1 MSLDGVSLGG
11 IAVIGGG
18 TMGETFVRSL
28 TAAGLAAPADFRVCE
43 IQPQRAH
50 SLRSELGLA
59 VTDSVEQAVEGARL
73 VYLSVK
79 PQDLGSLRRG
89 LLGESQLLITILA
102 GIPLRRIFDELSHSA
117 VVRAMPN
124 TPAQI
129 GRGYTVWTAA
139 PGVSDEQR
147 ELARAVLGAMG
158 EELYVADE
166 AAIDRATAVSG
177 SGPAYV
183 FMILEA
189 LTDAAVQIGI
199 SRQDARR
206 MVLETVIGS
215 AEYAAASSAHLAE
228 LRDQVTSPAGTT
240 AAGVRALED
249 RGLRAALIDAVA
261 AAHTRAQELADA

>member
-1 MSLDGVSLGG
+1 MSLGG

-18 TMGETFVRSL
+18 TMGETFVRALSS
-28 TAAGLAAPADFRVCE
+28 AGLADSADFRICE
-43 IQPQRAH
+43 IQPQRAQT
-50 SLRSELGLA
+50 LRSELGLS
-59 VTDSVEQAVEGARL
+59 VTDSIEQAVEGARL

-79 PQDLGSLRRG
+79 PQDLGSLGRG
-89 LLGESQLLITILA
+89 LLDESQLLITILA
-102 GIPLRRIFDELSHSA
+102 GIPLRRIFDDLSHSA

-139 PGVSDEQR
+139 PLVTDEQR
-147 ELARAVLGAMG
+147 QLARAVLGAMG
-158 EELYVADE
+158 QELYVESE

-199 SRQDARR
+199 ARQDARR
-206 MVLETVIGS
+206 LALETVLGS
-215 AEYAAASSAHLAE
+215 AEYAAASPHHFAQ

-240 AAGVRALED
+240 AAGVRTLEE
-249 RGLRAALIDAVA
+249 RGLRAAIIEAVA
-261 AAHTRAQELADA
+261 AAHRRAQELADA

>member
-1 MSLDGVSLGG
+1 
-11 IAVIGGG
+11 
-18 TMGETFVRSL
+18 MGETFVRALSS
-28 TAAGLAAPADFRVCE
+28 AGLADSADFRICE
-43 IQPQRAH
+43 IQPQRAQT
-50 SLRSELGLA
+50 LRSELGLS
-59 VTDSVEQAVEGARL
+59 VTDSIEQAVEGARL

-79 PQDLGSLRRG
+79 PQDLGSLGCG
-89 LLGESQLLITILA
+89 LLDESQLLITILA
-102 GIPLRRIFDELSHSA
+102 GIPLRRICDELSHSA

-139 PGVSDEQR
+139 PLVTDEQR
-147 ELARAVLGAMG
+147 QLARAVLGAMG
-158 EELYVADE
+158 QELYVESE

-206 MVLETVIGS
+206 MALETVLGS
-215 AEYAAASSAHLAE
+215 AEYAAASPHHFAQ

-240 AAGVRALED
+240 AAGVRTLEE
-249 RGLRAALIDAVA
+249 RGLRAAIIEAVA
-261 AAHTRAQELADA
+261 AAHRRAQELADA

>member
-1 MSLDGVSLGG
+1 MSLGG

-18 TMGETFVRSL
+18 TMGETFVRAL
-28 TAAGLAAPADFRVCE
+28 TSAGLADSADFRICE
-43 IQPQRAH
+43 IQPQRVQT
-50 SLRSELGLA
+50 LRSELGLS
-59 VTDSVEQAVEGARL
+59 VTDSIEQAVEGARL

-79 PQDLGSLRRG
+79 PQDLGSLGRG
-89 LLGESQLLITILA
+89 LLDESQLLITILA
-102 GIPLRRIFDELSHSA
+102 GIPLRRIFDDLSHSA

-139 PGVSDEQR
+139 PLVTDEQR
-147 ELARAVLGAMG
+147 QLARAVLGAMG
-158 EELYVADE
+158 QELYVESE

-199 SRQDARR
+199 NRQDARR
-206 MVLETVIGS
+206 MALETVLGS
-215 AEYAAASSAHLAE
+215 TEYAAASPHHFAQ

-240 AAGVRALED
+240 AAGVRTLEE
-249 RGLRAALIDAVA
+249 RGLRAAIIEAVA
-261 AAHTRAQELADA
+261 AAHRRAQELADA

>member
-1 MSLDGVSLGG
+1 
-11 IAVIGGG
+11 
-18 TMGETFVRSL
+18 MGETFVRAL
-28 TAAGLAAPADFRVCE
+28 TSAGLADSADFRICE
-43 IQPQRAH
+43 IQPQRAQT
-50 SLRSELGLA
+50 LRSELGLS
-59 VTDSVEQAVEGARL
+59 VTDSIEQAVESARL

-79 PQDLGSLRRG
+79 PQDLGSLGRG
-89 LLGESQLLITILA
+89 LLDESQLLITILA
-102 GIPLRRIFDELSHSA
+102 GIPLRRIRDELSHSA

-139 PGVSDEQR
+139 PLVTDEQR
-147 ELARAVLGAMG
+147 QLARAALGAMG
-158 EELYVADE
+158 QELYVESE

-199 SRQDARR
+199 TRQDARR
-206 MVLETVIGS
+206 MALETVLGS
-215 AEYAAASSAHLAE
+215 AEYAAASPHHFAQ

-240 AAGVRALED
+240 AAGVRTLEE
-249 RGLRAALIDAVA
+249 RGLRAAIIEAVA
-261 AAHTRAQELADA
+261 AAHRRAQELADA

>member
-1 MSLDGVSLGG
+1 MSLGG

-18 TMGETFVRSL
+18 TMGETFVRALSS
-28 TAAGLAAPADFRVCE
+28 AGLADSADFRICE
-43 IQPQRAH
+43 IQPQRAQT
-50 SLRSELGLA
+50 LRSELGLS
-59 VTDSVEQAVEGARL
+59 VTDSIEQAVEGARL

-79 PQDLGSLRRG
+79 PQDLGSLGRG
-89 LLGESQLLITILA
+89 LLDESQLLITILA
-102 GIPLRRIFDELSHSA
+102 GIPLRRIFDDLSHSA

-139 PGVSDEQR
+139 PLVTDEQR
-147 ELARAVLGAMG
+147 QLARAVLGAMG
-158 EELYVADE
+158 QELYVESE

-199 SRQDARR
+199 NRQDARR
-206 MVLETVIGS
+206 MALETVLGS
-215 AEYAAASSAHLAE
+215 TEYAAASPHHFAQ

-240 AAGVRALED
+240 AAGVRTLEE
-249 RGLRAALIDAVA
+249 RGLRAAIIEAVA
-261 AAHTRAQELADA
+261 AAHRRAQELADA

>member
-1 MSLDGVSLGG
+1 
-11 IAVIGGG
+11 
-18 TMGETFVRSL
+18 MGETFVRAL
-28 TAAGLAAPADFRVCE
+28 TSAGLADSADFRICE
-43 IQPQRAH
+43 IQPQRVQT
-50 SLRSELGLA
+50 LRSELGLS
-59 VTDSVEQAVEGARL
+59 VTDSIEQAVEGARL

-79 PQDLGSLRRG
+79 PQDLGSLGRG
-89 LLGESQLLITILA
+89 LLDESQLLITILA
-102 GIPLRRIFDELSHSA
+102 GIPLRRIFDDLSHSA

-139 PGVSDEQR
+139 PLVTDEQR
-147 ELARAVLGAMG
+147 QLARAVLGAMG
-158 EELYVADE
+158 QELYVESE

-199 SRQDARR
+199 NRQDARR
-206 MVLETVIGS
+206 MALETVLGS
-215 AEYAAASSAHLAE
+215 TEYAAASPHHFAQ

-240 AAGVRALED
+240 AAGVRTLEE
-249 RGLRAALIDAVA
+249 RGLRAAIIEAVA
-261 AAHTRAQELADA
+261 AAHRRAQELADA

>member
-1 MSLDGVSLGG
+1 MSLGG

-18 TMGETFVRSL
+18 TMGETFVRAL
-28 TAAGLAAPADFRVCE
+28 TSAGLADSADFRICE
-43 IQPQRAH
+43 IQPQRAQT
-50 SLRSELGLA
+50 LRSELGLS
-59 VTDSVEQAVEGARL
+59 VTDSIEQAVEGARL

-79 PQDLGSLRRG
+79 PQDLGSLGRG
-89 LLGESQLLITILA
+89 LLDESQLLITILA
-102 GIPLRRIFDELSHSA
+102 GIPLRRIFDDLSHSA

-139 PGVSDEQR
+139 PLVTDEQR
-147 ELARAVLGAMG
+147 QLARAVLGAMG
-158 EELYVADE
+158 QELYVESE

-199 SRQDARR
+199 NHQDARR
-206 MVLETVIGS
+206 MALETVLGS
-215 AEYAAASSAHLAE
+215 TEYAAASPHHFAQ

-240 AAGVRALED
+240 AAGVRTLEE
-249 RGLRAALIDAVA
+249 RGLRAAIIEAVA
-261 AAHTRAQELADA
+261 AAHRRAQELADA

>member
-1 MSLDGVSLGG
+1 MSLGG

-18 TMGETFVRSL
+18 TMGETFVRALSS
-28 TAAGLAAPADFRVCE
+28 AGLADSADFRICE
-43 IQPQRAH
+43 IQPQRAQT
-50 SLRSELGLA
+50 LRSELGLS
-59 VTDSVEQAVEGARL
+59 VTDSIEQAVEGARL

-79 PQDLGSLRRG
+79 PQDLGSLGRG
-89 LLGESQLLITILA
+89 LLDESQLLITILA
-102 GIPLRRIFDELSHSA
+102 GIPLRRIFDDLSHSA

-139 PGVSDEQR
+139 PLVTDEQR
-147 ELARAVLGAMG
+147 QLARAVLGAMG
-158 EELYVADE
+158 QELYVESE

-199 SRQDARR
+199 NRQDARR
-206 MVLETVIGS
+206 MVLETVLGS
-215 AEYAAASSAHLAE
+215 TEYAATSPHHFAQ

-240 AAGVRALED
+240 AAGVRTLEE
-249 RGLRAALIDAVA
+249 RGLRAAIIEAVA
-261 AAHTRAQELADA
+261 AAHRRAQELADA